1 MTHGERPFKE
11 KLALHTCAD
20 FHIFALQKH
29 LLPATKRHP
38 ELGSWQTRP
47 LQTVSGESS

>member
-1 MTHGERPFKE
+1 MTLERPFKE
-11 KLALHTCAD
+11 KASAPYMRQL
-20 FHIFALQKH
+20 HIFALQKH

-47 LQTVSGESS
+47 LQTVSESS